1 MDDNKNR
8 KLEFDEFRKGVNEY
22 GLNYSKEEIKD
33 IFDIFDK
40 DHSGTI
46 DFDEFLERLSVS
58 LNYINS
64 NTMNECY

>member
-33 IFDIFDK
+33 IFDRFDK
-40 DHSGTI
+40 DHSGTL
-46 DFDEFLERLSVS
+46 DFDEFLENLTVS
-58 LNYINS
+58 L
-64 NTMNECY
+64 